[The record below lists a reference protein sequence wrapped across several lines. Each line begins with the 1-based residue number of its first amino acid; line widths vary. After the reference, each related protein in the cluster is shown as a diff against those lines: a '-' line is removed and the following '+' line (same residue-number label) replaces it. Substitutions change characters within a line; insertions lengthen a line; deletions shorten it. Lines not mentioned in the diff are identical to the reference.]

1 MNRSLN
7 VTALPKDEFN
17 ERHILIIVMQ
27 FVSTLKGFCSGI
39 VRTKTMHRIGVA
51 RDLFK
56 LQLIF
61 VLMNGPITCTCKFNS
76 LQN

>member
-17 ERHILIIVMQ
+17 EIHILIIAK
-27 FVSTLKGFCSGI
+27 FVSTLKGFCSGK